1 MKIVRDFNDYM
12 LDMIVE
18 AILTKEAPLLF
29 SERFKNLLKK
39 IDHPISS
46 QFQTTEYLDGYK
58 STYIDLDDSGLDK
71 VSFITVN
78 KAIEIIAD
86 QRGEDK
92 EKDEITVSRTKF
104 MDVRYD
110 NDLKDKMYS
119 KFRSVTTIG
128 RLINKLYPDKFPAG
142 GKPGEDIQSFADK
155 FKSIRDPGKLELVSG
170 EDIIYWYDAE
180 NYLMEEGTLGNSC
193 MRYDYC
199 AGYIEFYAGNPK
211 VCQLLI
217 LKAVNEDGEEKIK
230 GRALVW
236 KLTSPSDRMFMDR
249 IYTIDV
255 YDEELFKAYAKK
267 EGWFYKVKQAS
278 SDSGQLVDTRDDS
291 VSYQNLYVGYVN
303 SSKSGE
309 YPYMDTLKY
318 YSDNEG
324 ALSNDSGQF
333 GRGNYWELSDTDGG
347 YEEQE
352 SGTYVDYYGDY
363 FDEDDLVY
371 CELGDD
377 YRTEDDAVYID
388 FYGKSATERYI
399 DRNMVECDYY
409 SNRGYGGNNAYRET
423 EDTVEVYDTNEIACS
438 DYASNNMTY
447 SQYVDAYLPP
457 DEDVWSEHH
466 GDYLYRPEST
476 LVYLDEGQRETDWR
490 ADDDGTWWEWEHDG
504 DKYDNDVSEDDLR
517 EYHGLDD
524 EDEDEEDDEHI
535 EIVDKEK
542 GED

>member
-1 MKIVRDFNDYM
+1 MKVVRDFDDYM

-29 SERFKNLLKK
+29 SDRFKSLIRR
-39 IDHPISS
+39 IDHPISA
-46 QFQTTEYLDGYK
+46 QFQNTEFEDGYK
-58 STYIDLDDSGLDK
+58 STFVDLDDSGLDK
-71 VSFITVN
+71 VSFITVT
-78 KAIEIIAD
+78 KAVEIIAD

-92 EKDEITVSRTKF
+92 EKDEIIVTKSKF
-104 MDVRYD
+104 LDVRYD
-110 NDLKDKMYS
+110 NDLKDRMYS

-155 FKSIRDPGKLELVSG
+155 FKSMRDPGKLELVEG
-170 EDIIYWYDAE
+170 GDIVYWYNAE
-180 NYLMEEGTLGNSC
+180 NYLVDDEGTLGNSC
-193 MRYDYC
+193 MRYESC
-199 AGYIEFYAGNPK
+199 SGYIEFYASNPK
-211 VCQLLI
+211 ICQLLI
-217 LKAVNEDGEEKIK
+217 LKTENEDGEEKIK

-236 KLTSPSDRMFMDR
+236 KLTSPTGRTFMDR

-255 YDEELFKAYAKK
+255 HDEELFKAYAKK
-267 EGWFYKVKQAS
+267 EGWFYKYKQNG
-278 SDSGQLVDTRDDS
+278 SDSEQIVDTKDDS
-291 VSYQNLYVGYVN
+291 SNYRRLYIGYVN

-318 YSDNEG
+318 YSDDEG
-324 ALSNDSGQF
+324 ALSNESDEF
-333 GRGNYWELSDTDGG
+333 GRGQYWELSDTNGG

-352 SGTYVDYYGDY
+352 TGTYVAYYGDY
-363 FDEDDLVY
+363 FDEEDLVY

-377 YRTEDDAVYID
+377 YRTDDDAIYIE
-388 FYGKSATERYI
+388 FYDKWATERYV
-399 DRNMVECDYY
+399 DRNMVSCDYY
-409 SNRGYGGNNAYRET
+409 SDRGYGSGNQYREQ

-457 DEDVWSEHH
+457 DEDVYSEHH
-466 GDYLYRPEST
+466 GDYLYRPESCE
-476 LVYLDEGQRETDWR
+476 VYLDASQSRTDWR

-504 DKYDNDVSEDDLR
+504 EKYDNDVSEEDLR
-517 EYHGLDD
+517 EYNDLDV
-524 EDEDEEDDEHI
+524 EDEDEEDEDI